1 MWVCGISKAVKKSK
15 SKANWALWVFCISLR
30 KLLRS
35 SEIRMWEIKTEII
48 SGRLRS
54 TRDHRWAWFLWISW
68 NSCGFPGT
76 LVDFWTLVDFLE
88 PLWISWILVDF
99 LYSCGIPGFL
109 WISWFLVD
117 FLDSCG
123 FPGFLWISWLAIYC
137 YCLPEGSERWTTL
150 CSFQWIQERG
160 SFSHLLK
167 EKKSSN
173 PDRGRPSC
181 GKPCAEDSLNKA
193 IRQERLEILYWIV
206 DRYR

>member
-1 MWVCGISKAVKKSK
+1 MKLLRKAKQSKDQDHTVSVGSK
-15 SKANWALWVFCISLR
+15 SKANGALWVFCISLH

-35 SEIRMWEIKTEII
+35 SEIMRREIKTEII

-54 TRDHRWAWFLWISW
+54 TRVHRWAWFLWISW
-68 NSCGFPGT
+68 NSCEFPGT
-76 LVDFWTLVDFLE
+76 
-88 PLWISWILVDF
+88 
-99 LYSCGIPGFL
+99 
-109 WISWFLVD
+109 LVD

-123 FPGFLWISWLAIYC
+123 FPGFLCISWFLVDFLVYCGFPGCLWISWLAVYC
-137 YCLPEGSERWTTL
+137 NCAPESSERWTTL
-150 CSFQWIQERG
+150 CSFQWIQARS

-181 GKPCAEDSLNKA
+181 GKPCAEDILNKA
-193 IRQERLEILYWIV
+193 IRQERPKILYWIV